1 MKYRLLID
9 LATDRIIWYT
19 SDLETP
25 INNDDHSA
33 IAEYDG
39 DLIEGMT
46 LQNCWNYGYQ
56 NKVLSLFNKPAVK
69 PTLLE
74 SNRSSIRQLLID
86 KINEKRASIKFNLRY
101 SDYVELMTYNEAQ
114 LYNGSNLL
122 DLQWLSLAIKH
133 GDAGIDTEQA
143 IKIIKFDFN
152 EKRNILLLTET
163 FYLETLDQ
171 IKKATTNDELFQI
184 RTEIQSRI
192 GAM

>member
-1 MKYRLLID
+1 MKHRLLID

-46 LQNCWNYGYQ
+46 LQNCWNYGYR
-56 NKVLSLFNKPAVK
+56 NKVLSLFNTPAVK

-86 KINEKRASIKFNLRY
+86 KINEKRATIKFNLRY
-101 SDYVELMTYNEAQ
+101 SDYTELLIYNEAQ
-114 LYNGSNLL
+114 LFNGTNLL
-122 DLQWLSLAIKH
+122 DLEWLALAIKH
-133 GDAGIDTEQA
+133 TGLDTEQA

-152 EKRNILLLTET
+152 AKRKMLLITEDL
-163 FYLETLDQ
+163 YLEMINR
-171 IKKATTNDELFQI
+171 IKTAATNDELFQI

-192 GAM
+192 GVM